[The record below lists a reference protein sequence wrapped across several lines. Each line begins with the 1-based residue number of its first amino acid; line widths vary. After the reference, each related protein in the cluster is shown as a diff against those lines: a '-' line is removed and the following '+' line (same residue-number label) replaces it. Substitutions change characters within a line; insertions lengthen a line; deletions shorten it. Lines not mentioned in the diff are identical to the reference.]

1 MTFEQGPIRP
11 PSEAQSLLIR
21 VTRNCPWN
29 RCRFCPVYKDAR
41 FSRRPVDDVL
51 ADIDAVAAWV
61 EVLERGGAAPTGAA
75 PPDPLARKAALDWR
89 LAGMKS
95 VFLQDANPLATPAAD
110 IITILSRLKDR
121 FPHIERIT
129 TYARSKT
136 VARLEVDELA
146 DMAAAGLNR
155 IHIGF
160 ESGSDRIL
168 ELMDK
173 GVTKAV
179 QAEAG
184 RKIKRAGIELSAYYM
199 PGLGGRLLAEENA
212 LETADLMNQV
222 DPDFIR
228 LRTLA
233 VPDSLDLAGDVAAG
247 RFIKCGDVEAVQE
260 ILLFVRRLQGI
271 RSTVVSD
278 HILNLL
284 QDLEGRLPDD
294 QEHMITRLETFLHL
308 DPKEQML
315 YRVGR
320 RSGLFAGPPRPTGPT
335 AARPGRGAVPRLGG
349 DHRQRGCRDRS
360 TGQAVHLNVS
370 LIGSASLYGR
380 LRTEDR

>member
-51 ADIDAVAAWV
+51 ADIDAVAAWI
-61 EVLERGGAAPTGAA
+61 EFLERGGAAPTGAA

-89 LAGMKS
+89 AAGMNS

-110 IITILSRLKDR
+110 IITILSRLKYR

-179 QAEAG
+179 QVAAG
-184 RKIKRAGIELSAYYM
+184 KKIKSAGIELSAYYM
-199 PGLGGRLLAEENA
+199 PGLGGCLLAEENA

-260 ILLFVRRLQGI
+260 ILLFVRHLQGI

-320 RSGLFAGPPRPTGPT
+320 RSGLLAGLPDLL
-335 AARPGRGAVPRLGG
+335 VP
-349 DHRQRGCRDRS
+349 QRRALAEGLCRDWGV
-360 TGQAVHLNVS
+360 TTDNVDAVTDQLVKRF
-370 LIGSASLYGR
+370 I
-380 LRTEDR
+380 